1 MTQKADTPLIA
12 MLQTDPD
19 PAWQP
24 LLASLDEAK
33 RSYDP
38 VTQTGRDSL
47 LADTAG
53 TYRASGSGGAKAL
66 AAEDGGK
73 KTYRTTSS
81 GDAAAFPDD
90 GDGGKKSYRTST
102 SGGAIASDDDSGG
115 GKKTYRTTSSG
126 GATAF
131 PDDGDGGKKSYRASI
146 SGGPT
151 ALADDGGKG
160 QSANT

>member
-24 LLASLDEAK
+24 LLASLDDAK

-38 VTQTGRDSL
+38 ATQTGGDSL
-47 LADTAG
+47 LADTTG
-53 TYRASGSGGAKAL
+53 TYRASGSGGAKEL

-81 GDAAAFPDD
+81 GGAAAFPDD
-90 GDGGKKSYRTST
+90 GDGGKKSYR
-102 SGGAIASDDDSGG
+102 ASS
-115 GKKTYRTTSSG
+115 
-126 GATAF
+126 
-131 PDDGDGGKKSYRASI
+131 

-151 ALADDGGKG
+151 VLWDDGGKG
-160 QSANT
+160 LRAHD

>member
-47 LADTAG
+47 LADTTG

-81 GDAAAFPDD
+81 GGAA
-90 GDGGKKSYRTST
+90 
-102 SGGAIASDDDSGG
+102 
-115 GKKTYRTTSSG
+115 
-126 GATAF
+126 AF